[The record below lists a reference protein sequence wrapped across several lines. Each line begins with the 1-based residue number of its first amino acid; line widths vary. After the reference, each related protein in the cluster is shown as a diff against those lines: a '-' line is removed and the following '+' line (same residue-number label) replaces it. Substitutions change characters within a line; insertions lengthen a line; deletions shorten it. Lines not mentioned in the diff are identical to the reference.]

1 MVIVIIATASGPG
14 LLLVSLFHVM
24 RITII
29 GEEGRVRLIK
39 VWATMVW
46 VGLSIRFLNHLL
58 LVRLGEKNFLSGLL
72 SQRLLCITVDQT
84 LWSMLATSTRE

>member
-1 MVIVIIATASGPG
+1 MSNVKELHQVLAPLLMVIVIIATASGSG
-14 LLLVSLFHVM
+14 LLLVSLFHAM

-29 GEEGRVRLIK
+29 GGEGRVRLIK

-72 SQRLLCITVDQT
+72 S
-84 LWSMLATSTRE
+84 